1 MSPPPLTL
9 RGIALALAACSVAS
23 AVAFDIPPP
32 PPPVYDGLIF
42 PLFPN
47 STAVPFSGQSGGG
60 GGKARRST
68 AGAPSAPARIST
80 LAPASPQASANARQL
95 AQAMPTA
102 QREQMAKVYLQSFD
116 TWRQLERKL
125 GLPANDVAGA
135 VAAFIAGNY
144 MAYRNVEV
152 PDATYHRLVAQ
163 MRGALAGS
171 RGFARASPSD
181 KRMLYEQMAMVGTF
195 MAVARM
201 SFQQKPNPA
210 AEQNFRES
218 AAANL
223 EAALKVPAD
232 QVRITDNGLT
242 LQ

>member
-1 MSPPPLTL
+1 MKRRLGQAAGT
-9 RGIALALAACSVAS
+9 LALVVGAAAP
-23 AVAFDIPPP
+23 AAAYDIPPP
-32 PPPVYDGLIF
+32 PPAPYQGMIF

-47 STAVPFSGQSGGG
+47 SKTIPFGVNAP
-60 GGKARRST
+60 GKGTGST
-68 AGAPSAPARIST
+68 AGSSGSRSTT
-80 LAPASPQASANARQL
+80 LASGSPQTSANARQL
-95 AQAMPTA
+95 ALAVPA
-102 QREQMAKVYLQSFD
+102 GQREQMARVYLQSFD

-152 PDATYHRLVAQ
+152 PDPTYLRLVAQ
-163 MRGALAGS
+163 MRSALADS

-210 AEQNFRES
+210 AEQNFRDA

>member
-1 MSPPPLTL
+1 MSTL
-9 RGIALALAACSVAS
+9 HLVRRGIALALAAGSAAP

-60 GGKARRST
+60 GSARRST
-68 AGAPSAPARIST
+68 AGSPSVPARIST
-80 LAPASPQASANARQL
+80 LAPASPQTSANARQL

-163 MRGALAGS
+163 MRGALADS